1 LEVPVEE
8 QRVFR
13 PKTIRFREVLQA
25 TVVPI
30 IILIAAVGW
39 TKARPN
45 DEGGDAQFVANASA
59 GGLAEV
65 RLGQLAEQRGTS
77 PAVRSFG
84 EKMAT
89 DHTGMGK
96 RLQVAAGQEHMT
108 VSNDLNDEDRATY
121 EKLSKLSGAAFDQAY
136 AADMVS
142 DHQHDIRDFEQ
153 EAKSGKNPTIRQFA
167 EGSLPTLREHLEL
180 AQQMA
185 RSVGAQSATR

>member
-1 LEVPVEE
+1 
-8 QRVFR
+8 VFR

-89 DHTGMGK
+89 DHTGMG
-96 RLQVAAGQEHMT
+96 
-108 VSNDLNDEDRATY
+108 
-121 EKLSKLSGAAFDQAY
+121 
-136 AADMVS
+136 
-142 DHQHDIRDFEQ
+142 
-153 EAKSGKNPTIRQFA
+153 
-167 EGSLPTLREHLEL
+167 
-180 AQQMA
+180 
-185 RSVGAQSATR
+185 